1 LTGPGVTFQYIGVE
15 EARKR
20 DGLRMVVVAN
30 VPSPWGEAAKGI
42 LQIKGIEWAAVRLVY
57 DSEPLREWAGQRSA
71 PVAIYGNEQPRAG
84 WAEILLL
91 AERLA
96 PTPSLLPMNPAE
108 RAQAFGISHEICG
121 EAGLGWSRR
130 LQLIHAGMQNAGGF
144 PEQVAKYLGKKYGY
158 RPETGVAAT
167 SRVASLL
174 GMLGAR
180 LRAQY
185 DQGSRYYAGNSLT
198 AVDVYSATFMAL
210 FRPLPHE
217 QCEMSASTR
226 AAFETRDAQTEAAL
240 DPILLKHRDMMYAE
254 YLELPLSL

>member
-1 LTGPGVTFQYIGVE
+1 MAFQYISVE

-20 DGLRMVVVAN
+20 GGLRMVVVGG

-42 LQIKGIEWAAVRLVY
+42 LHIKGIDWAAVRLVY
-57 DSEPLREWAGQRSA
+57 DSESLKEWAGRRSG
-71 PVAIYGNEQPRAG
+71 PVAIYDNEQPRAG

-96 PTPSLLPMNPAE
+96 PTPSLLPADPAE
-108 RAQAFGISHEICG
+108 RALVFGLSHEICG

-130 LQLIHAGMQNAGGF
+130 LQLIHAGVQNAGGF
-144 PEQVAKYLGKKYGY
+144 PEQVARYLGKKYGY
-158 RPETGVAAT
+158 RPETGLTATARVAA
-167 SRVASLL
+167 LL
-174 GMLGAR
+174 GMLAAR
-180 LRAQY
+180 LKSQHER
-185 DQGSRYYAGNSLT
+185 GSRHYLSGSLT

-217 QCEMSASTR
+217 QCAMSASTR

-254 YLELPLSL
+254 YLELPLTL